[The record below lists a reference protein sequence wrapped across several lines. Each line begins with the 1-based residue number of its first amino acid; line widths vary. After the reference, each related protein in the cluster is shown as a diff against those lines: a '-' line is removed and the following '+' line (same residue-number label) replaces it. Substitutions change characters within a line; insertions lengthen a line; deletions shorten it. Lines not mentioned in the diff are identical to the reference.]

1 MYNSTCPKKQE
12 ARAAELQREMA
23 DLQKRLGDGVDAE
36 EIVKRHIRLLHDYNE
51 AKDAAQILIG
61 RLANMRE
68 TTVRQIHEEMG
79 LETTD

>member
-1 MYNSTCPKKQE
+1 MYNSTCPNKQE
-12 ARAAELQREMA
+12 ARAAELQQEMA
-23 DLQKRLGDGVDAE
+23 DLQKRLGDGVNAE